1 MSGTAKRE
9 PTNESYRLSLGRGD
23 RSITDQ
29 GKGVETANPYIVA
42 SPGARRSIL
51 FHSCKLHGD
60 IEIEGRKVNETSITA
75 YVQELSSGRLPSQ
88 GKSAHSLGSML
99 L

>member
-9 PTNESYRLSLGRGD
+9 PTNKSYRLSRRGG